1 MYYIFLICFVVYFK
15 YVVDMMREDFEK
27 YKEID
32 VRYFIIYKYIL
43 FNFKGYLLRSFI
55 NMYKYELFVY
65 KNI

>member
-43 FNFKGYLLRSFI
+43 FNFKGY
-55 NMYKYELFVY
+55 
-65 KNI
+65 